1 MIHRRAG
8 WISRFAVLALAA
20 TLALPAL
27 VFAGQGRGK
36 GKSKGRG
43 KPTEVFVNGHD
54 ARDGRWDKGGPKNKN
69 KNKDRDRDRDD
80 DDRYDDDDGRHDEGR
95 HVRGRVTQVAF
106 DNGYREGFE
115 EGREDRS
122 DGERFDYDDEGEFR
136 DATRGYRNEY
146 GSVDTYRGHF
156 RDGYARGYRDGYEG
170 RSSNRRTGVGGVLGD
185 ILGIP

>member
-1 MIHRRAG
+1 MVHRGNGFIIRV
-8 WISRFAVLALAA
+8 AVFALAA
-20 TLALPAL
+20 VLALPAL

-36 GKSKGRG
+36 GKNKGRG

-69 KNKDRDRDRDD
+69 KNKDRDRDDDDRDDDD
-80 DDRYDDDDGRHDEGR
+80 DDRYDDGRND
-95 HVRGRVTQVAF
+95 RGRVRQVAF
-106 DNGYREGFE
+106 DNGYREGFQ

-122 DGERFDYDDEGEFR
+122 NGERFDYNDEGEFR
-136 DATRGYRNEY
+136 DATSGYRNEY
-146 GSVDTYRGHF
+146 GSVDAYRGDF

-170 RSSNRRTGVGGVLGD
+170 RSSNRRSGVGGVLGD